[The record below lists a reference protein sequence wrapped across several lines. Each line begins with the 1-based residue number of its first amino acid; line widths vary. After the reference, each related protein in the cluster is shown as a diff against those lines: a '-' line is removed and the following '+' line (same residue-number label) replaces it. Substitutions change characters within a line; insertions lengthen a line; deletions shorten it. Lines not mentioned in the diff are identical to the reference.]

1 MLKNISMSVTN
12 VGDKIIDD
20 NLLIYMFDPA
30 VLSPI
35 YAKDKNPK
43 SQSWGDQYQLSVIIS
58 TMSPIWRCQQ
68 HRCKNL
74 TSLSRKKN
82 LTFKNYFLRQKDGSL

>member
-1 MLKNISMSVTN
+1 MLKDISMSVTN

-58 TMSPIWRCQQ
+58 TMSPI
-68 HRCKNL
+68 
-74 TSLSRKKN
+74 
-82 LTFKNYFLRQKDGSL
+82 

>member
-20 NLLIYMFDPA
+20 NLLIYVLDPA

-35 YAKDKNPK
+35 YLYVKDKIPK
-43 SQSWGDQYQLSVIIS
+43 SRRSHGEIS
-58 TMSPIWRCQQ
+58 I
-68 HRCKNL
+68 N
-74 TSLSRKKN
+74 
-82 LTFKNYFLRQKDGSL
+82 